1 MRTIRSS
8 RTKGRLSPAASEL
21 QTFVQRKLTIGASND
36 VYEKE
41 ADDVANRVMSETPG
55 PLKFTPANQLQKKE
69 SNTDPVSV
77 PSVVQ
82 DVLSS
87 SSGKS
92 MDEDTRS
99 YMESRFNYDFSNVK
113 IHDNELAAK
122 SADSIKALAYTS
134 GNDIVFNSEQYNPAS
149 GAGKK
154 LLAHELT
161 HVVQQNGMISR
172 QPAPAAARQAR
183 RFSHHGV
190 SVLIRTSCDA
200 ADFGLDIVEEAF
212 KEALDKI
219 FDDDCIEITR
229 RRAIQSNLRKHGYDV
244 RCRNSAQIDGACAES
259 TGFDI
264 PANIMTL
271 GDIAF
276 TDADCGQLASTILHE
291 IIHVTRGRF
300 EEDVSTSC
308 EASCFGEDG
317 DPDLC
322 RNIDV
327 FGRRP

>member
-1 MRTIRSS
+1 MRTIKSS
-8 RTKGRLSPAASEL
+8 RTKGRPSPAASEVL
-21 QTFVQRKLTIGASND
+21 QSFIQRKLTVGASND

-41 ADDVANRVMSETPG
+41 ADDMANKIIGDTPG
-55 PLKFTPANQLQKKE
+55 QLKFTSANQLQKKE
-69 SNTDPVSV
+69 SNADPVSA
-77 PSVVQ
+77 PPIVQ
-82 DVLSS
+82 DALSS
-87 SSGKS
+87 SSGRS

-99 YMESRFNYDFSNVK
+99 YMESRFNYDFSNVR
-113 IHDNELAAK
+113 IQDNELAAK
-122 SADSIKALAYTS
+122 SANSINALAYTS
-134 GNDIVFNSEQYNPAS
+134 GNNIVFNSGQYNPGS
-149 GAGKK
+149 DPGKR

-172 QPAPAAARQAR
+172 QPAPARQGR

-200 ADFGLDIVEEAF
+200 ADFGLDTVEAAF

-219 FDDDCIEITR
+219 FEDDCIEITR
-229 RRAIQSNLRKHGYDV
+229 RKAIQSNLKKHGYDV
-244 RCRNSAQIDGACAES
+244 RCRDSAQIEDACAES

-271 GDIAF
+271 GSSAF
-276 TDADCGQLASTILHE
+276 TDAGCGQLASTILHE

-327 FGRRP
+327 FGRRH